1 MGNKP
6 KLNPALVFVLK
17 FLCLFGLLYG
27 FYIVY
32 LSITTPGGM
41 HISFFEK
48 HLNFI
53 SGLRYILIE
62 SSARVL
68 NILGYQTRTNIN
80 QLLTV
85 GHNILRVG
93 FDCLGFGV
101 MCFFSSFVVSYPG
114 SFKSK
119 LLFCTMGLVTIQLL
133 NISRFVLLGLYWK
146 HNTNI
151 YLSDHH
157 TIFNIVVYI
166 LIAISLYFYTRYQDK
181 ATTLNAANKPIG
193 I

>member
-6 KLNPALVFVLK
+6 KLNPVLVFVLK
-17 FLCLFGLLYG
+17 FLCLFGLFYG

-32 LSITTPGGM
+32 LSITTPGGTY
-41 HISFFEK
+41 ISFFDK

-53 SGLRYILIE
+53 SDLRYILIE

-80 QLLTV
+80 QLLIV
-85 GHNILRVG
+85 GHNILHIG

-119 LLFCTMGLVTIQLL
+119 LSFCAMGLVTIQLL

-146 HNTNI
+146 HNTNV

-181 ATTLNAANKPIG
+181 ATTLNAAN
-193 I
+193 